1 MLDRIKDPVISR
13 SGRIYSAAGLLALAA
28 VLAGDSRETAKR
40 RCNRLACKTIRIGKA
55 KCG

>member
-1 MLDRIKDPVISR
+1 MSDRIKDPVISR

-28 VLAGDSRETAKR
+28 VVAQGMRETAKHG
-40 RCNRLACKTIRIGKA
+40 CNRLECKKIRAGKV